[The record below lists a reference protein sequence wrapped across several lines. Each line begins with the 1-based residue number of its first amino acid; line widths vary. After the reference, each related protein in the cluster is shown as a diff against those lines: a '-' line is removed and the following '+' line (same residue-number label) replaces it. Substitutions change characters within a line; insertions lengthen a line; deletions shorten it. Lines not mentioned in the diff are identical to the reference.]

1 MDPGL
6 ITLGALAV
14 GASALLR
21 VFKKQTQEGYDVV
34 PAAGYPAVAAKGQQ
48 LYNKLTLASDPRK
61 VVERV
66 STLPPDEQA
75 ARANAINLATTRTK
89 IQESFVTQLVND
101 PTSTP
106 ALQSSSSDV
115 MVRSA
120 FCQNKAI
127 DGSQFSDTQFAADCG
142 VCLSSGTVNSG
153 LPFTGPKGL
162 FIDPS
167 AREQAYATKEGTD
180 NPYTNAKPTTGTCVG
195 ATGGVGNQYTY
206 ALDKNEYDNFT
217 ARIKCQHDK
226 NLDGTCGMCLQDG
239 SFTYVGDTGQLPLE
253 TLTFYVGGK
262 GTLSASMGGQP
273 VLFTLGSADGT
284 TPPATT
290 VVLSSTP
297 TAFQAVVAEGALM
310 SFNISQPNSN
320 TPWIPAEFYGVLE
333 APSTTGGVTQI
344 PLDKLLLT
352 DDQMGGKPRRGRKF
366 PVIKSPAGEISCAQ
380 LVSGY
385 SKPSMM
391 LTGIM
396 PFLFASS
403 FPFDGIDCKGS
414 MLQSKS
420 ASAAEY
426 AGDPCYKPGGQ
437 GPGNWSA
444 ACVQDRILNAGCT
457 VNGTLYKSPP
467 TNSQSSIGD
476 LQQQFEEIA
485 AKQYSDND
493 SSIKCNGKKISTP
506 CDSWINYDV
515 NNSPDISPQ
524 CINYLYYNGGD
535 GIQTI
540 GPTYT
545 GPVNTYYS
553 LDGNRKK
560 IHCLPGAGYD
570 PMKNP
575 NLVAQLQQESR
586 TGAGT
591 GQIGIPYIQQFF
603 NRAFQRATNTG
614 LNANLPDAQGGRGDS
629 IAQCFAS
636 LAKIPQVQTTGGAP
650 STVGQYVRVRYPPGR
665 VDYIQIAQVAVYD
678 TNGNNIAQGKPTTA
692 ASQYIQGVS
701 NPANAVDGVLS
712 ARGPAERA
720 GMLYT
725 SAARRGDY
733 WMVNLGSV
741 TPITKI
747 VYYNRSD
754 GSTQR
759 SEGMLVEILDSNQ
772 AVVWSQQLK
781 GYALSETLLTNT
793 KPFNI

>member
-6 ITLGALAV
+6 ITLGALVV

-61 VVERV
+61 VVESV
-66 STLPPDEQA
+66 SKLPQDEQA

-89 IQESFVTQLVND
+89 IQESFVTQLVKD
-101 PTSTP
+101 PTTTP
-106 ALQSSSSDV
+106 ALQSSPSDV

-120 FCQNKAI
+120 YCQNKAI
-127 DGSQFSDTQFAADCG
+127 DGSQFNDTQFAADCG

-167 AREQAYATKEGTD
+167 ARQQAYDTKEGTD
-180 NPYTNAKPTTGTCVG
+180 DPYTNAKPTTGTCVG

-239 SFTYVGDTGQLPLE
+239 SFTYVGDTSQLPLQ
-253 TLTFYVGGK
+253 TITFYVGGR
-262 GTLSASMGGQP
+262 GTLTVTMGGQQVQFAPAVGDGAPVTTLTLSA
-273 VLFTLGSADGT
+273 TA
-284 TPPATT
+284 
-290 VVLSSTP
+290 

-310 SFNISQPNSN
+310 SFNVAQPNSQ

-344 PLDKLLLT
+344 PLEKLLLT

-403 FPFDGIDCKGS
+403 FPFDGVDCKGS
-414 MLQSKS
+414 ILQSKS

-426 AGDPCYKPGGQ
+426 AGDPCYKPAGQ
-437 GPGNWSA
+437 GPGRWSA
-444 ACVQDRILNAGCT
+444 ACLQDRILNAGCT

-467 TNSQSSIGD
+467 ITSQSSIGD

-485 AKQYSDND
+485 SKQYSDND

-524 CINYLYYNGGD
+524 CINYLYYNGGAEV
-535 GIQTI
+535 QAI

-603 NRAFQRATNTG
+603 NKAFQRATNTG

-650 STVGQYVRVRYPPGR
+650 STVGQYVRIRYPPGR

-678 TNGNNIAQGKPTTA
+678 SNGNNIEQGKPTNA

-701 NPANAVDGVLS
+701 SPANAVDGVLS

-725 SAARRGDY
+725 SAARRGDF

-741 TPITKI
+741 VPINKI

-754 GSTQR
+754 GSSQR

-781 GYALSETLLTNT
+781 GYDLSETLLTNT

>member
-1 MDPGL
+1 
-6 ITLGALAV
+6 
-14 GASALLR
+14 LLR

-89 IQESFVTQLVND
+89 VQESFVTQLVND

-414 MLQSKS
+414 ILQSKS

-467 TNSQSSIGD
+467 TNSQSSIGN

-603 NRAFQRATNTG
+603 NKAFQRATNTG

-754 GSTQR
+754 GSNQR

>member
-34 PAAGYPAVAAKGQQ
+34 PTNGYPAVAAKGQQ

-66 STLPPDEQA
+66 SKLPEDQQE

-89 IQESFVTQLVND
+89 VQESFITQIVTE

-106 ALQSSSSDV
+106 ALQSGSSDV

-120 FCQNKAI
+120 YCQNRSI
-127 DGSQFSDTQFAADCG
+127 DGSQFNDAKFAADCG
-142 VCLSSGTVNSG
+142 VCLSSGTLNSG
-153 LPFTGPKGL
+153 LPFTGAKGL

-167 AREQAYATKEGTD
+167 AREQAYATKEAND
-180 NPYTNAKPTTGTCVG
+180 DPYTNAKPTTGTCVG

-206 ALDKNEYDNFT
+206 ALDKNEYDNYT
-217 ARIKCQHDK
+217 SRIKCQHDK
-226 NLDGTCGMCLQDG
+226 NLDGTCGMCIQDG
-239 SFTYVGDTGQLPLE
+239 SFTYVGDISQLPLQ
-253 TLTFYVGGK
+253 TITFYVGGR
-262 GTLSASMGGQP
+262 GTLTATMGGQQVQFGTTSADGAPVTTLTLSA
-273 VLFTLGSADGT
+273 TA
-284 TPPATT
+284 
-290 VVLSSTP
+290 
-297 TAFQAVVAEGALM
+297 TAFQAVVPEGALM
-310 SFNISQPNSN
+310 SFNIAQPNSQ
-320 TPWIPAEFYGVLE
+320 TPWVPAEFYGVLE

-352 DDQMGGKPRRGRKF
+352 DDQIGGKPRRGRKF

-414 MLQSKS
+414 ILQSKS

-444 ACVQDRILNAGCT
+444 ACLQDRILNAGCT
-457 VNGTLYKSPP
+457 TNGTLYKSPP
-467 TNSQSSIGD
+467 TNSQSSIGA
-476 LQQQFEEIA
+476 LQQEFEALA

-493 SSIKCNGKKISTP
+493 SSIQCNGKKISTP

-524 CINYLYYNGGD
+524 CINYLYYNGGAEV
-535 GIQTI
+535 QAI

-560 IHCLPGAGYD
+560 IHCLPGAAYD
-570 PMKNP
+570 PMRHP
-575 NLVAQLQQESR
+575 DLVEKLQQDSR

-591 GQIGIPYIQQFF
+591 GQIGIPYVQQFF
-603 NRAFQRATNTG
+603 NKAYQRATNTG

-629 IAQCFAS
+629 IAQCFAT
-636 LAKIPQVQTTGGAP
+636 LTKIPQVQTTGGAP
-650 STVGQYVRVRYPPGR
+650 SPSGQYVRIRYPPGR

-678 TNGNNIAQGKPTTA
+678 SNGDNIAKGKSTTA
-692 ASQYIQGVS
+692 ATQYIQGVS
-701 NPANAVDGVLS
+701 SPANAVDGVLS

-725 SAARRGDY
+725 SQATPRDY
-733 WMVNLGSV
+733 WMVNLGSMV
-741 TPITKI
+741 PIQKI

-754 GSTQR
+754 GSSQR

-772 AVVWSQQLK
+772 QVVWSQPLK